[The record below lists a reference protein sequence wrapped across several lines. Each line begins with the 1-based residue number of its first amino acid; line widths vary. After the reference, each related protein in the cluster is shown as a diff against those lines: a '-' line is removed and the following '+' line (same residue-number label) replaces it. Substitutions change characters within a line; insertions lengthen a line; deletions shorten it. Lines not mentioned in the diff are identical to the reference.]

1 MQSVGSYLH
10 KQLRPWSDMSSNLT
24 MHKYSRFFTRPELP
38 YYLII
43 WSTLFLCALGLT
55 MVLSASTVTSLS
67 ESGNTYSIFIKQFF
81 FLIIGGFGFYWSH
94 RVRGLIWPKIARY
107 SLSISII
114 ILLLPFIPNLGKN
127 INGNR
132 NWIEIAGFTLQPSEF
147 AKFGL
152 ILWCALQLRK
162 IGDAPSKLKN
172 FLRLLPGL
180 FVIEILILFGN
191 DLGTALLVLIIFVGV
206 LFISGAPMK
215 LFAAIGVFGV
225 VIGSAFVLSSNYRMG
240 RFAALFDPFDERY
253 YKFAG
258 WQPAHSIMGLA
269 SGGLWGSGL
278 GASKQKW
285 ANLAEAHTDFIFS
298 VIGEEL
304 GLLGT
309 LLVLALYAALI
320 YSILRVALKTKDDFS
335 RYVTAGVACWLIAQ
349 ITINVG
355 SATSLVPV
363 IGVTLPLISYGGSSL
378 LANLI
383 AIGYVLGVARRTP
396 EIADGIKAS
405 RLRKMNQ

>member
-1 MQSVGSYLH
+1 
-10 KQLRPWSDMSSNLT
+10 MSSNLT
-24 MHKYSRFFTRPELP
+24 IKKYSRILARPEIP

-43 WSTLFLCALGLT
+43 WSTVFLSALGLT
-55 MVLSASTVTSLS
+55 MVLSSSTVTSLQ
-67 ESGNTYSIFIKQFF
+67 ENGNAYAIFMRQFF
-81 FLIIGGFGFYWSH
+81 FLGLGSFAFYWAFK
-94 RVRGLIWPKIARY
+94 VQGAVWPRIARY
-107 SLSISII
+107 ALSISIV
-114 ILLLPFIPNLGKN
+114 ILLLPFVPFLGKN
-127 INGNR
+127 VKGNR
-132 NWIEIAGFTLQPSEF
+132 NWIEIAGFTLQPSEI
-147 AKFGL
+147 AKFLL

-162 IGDAPSKLKN
+162 IGEYAGKKSPFWLIS
-172 FLRLLPGL
+172 PG
-180 FVIEILILFGN
+180 FAVVEILILFER
-191 DLGTALLVLIIFVGV
+191 DLGTALLVLIIFFGI
-206 LFISGAPMK
+206 LFISGAPIK
-215 LFAAIGVFGV
+215 HFIGIGVVAAI
-225 VIGSAFVLSSNYRMG
+225 IGSAFVLSSNYRVS
-240 RFAALFDPFDERY
+240 RFAALFDPFDEKY
-253 YKFAG
+253 YKFSG

-309 LLVLALYAALI
+309 LLVLVLYAALI

-335 RYVTAGVACWLIAQ
+335 RYATAGVACWFIAQ
-349 ITINVG
+349 VTINIG
-355 SATSLVPV
+355 SVTSLLPV

-396 EIADGIKAS
+396 EISEGIKFN
-405 RLRKMNQ
+405 RMRKSSQ

>member
-1 MQSVGSYLH
+1 MSNNLYL
-10 KQLRPWSDMSSNLT
+10 R
-24 MHKYSRFFTRPELP
+24 KYSRLLARPELP
-38 YYLII
+38 YFLII
-43 WSTLFLCALGLT
+43 WTTIFLCALGLT
-55 MVLSASTVTSLS
+55 MVLSSSTVTSLQ

-81 FLIIGGFGFYWSH
+81 FLILGSFAAFWAF
-94 RVRGLIWPKIARY
+94 RVKGAIWPFIARY
-107 SLSISII
+107 SLSISIV
-114 ILLLPFIPNLGKN
+114 ILLLPFVPFLGKN

-132 NWIEIAGFTLQPSEF
+132 NWIEIGGFTLQPSEF

-152 ILWCALQLRK
+152 ILWCALRLRSL
-162 IGDAPSKLKN
+162 GQEPGTKN
-172 FLRLLPGL
+172 
-180 FVIEILILFGN
+180 LILFLAPGIVAIELLILLER
-191 DLGTALLVLIIFVGV
+191 DLGTALLVLIIFGGI
-206 LFISGAPMK
+206 LFVSGAPIK
-215 LFAAIGVFGV
+215 HFLALLTLGAI
-225 VIGSAFVLSSNYRMG
+225 IGGALILSSDYRMS
-240 RFAALFDPFDERY
+240 RFEALFNPFDERY

-320 YSILRVALKTKDDFS
+320 YSILRIAIKTKDDFS
-335 RYVTAGVACWLIAQ
+335 RYATAGIACWFIAQ
-349 ITINVG
+349 VVVNIG
-355 SATSLVPV
+355 SVTSVIPV
-363 IGVTLPLISYGGSSL
+363 VGVTLPFISYGGSSL

-383 AIGYVLGVARRTP
+383 AVGFVLSVARRTP
-396 EIADGIKAS
+396 EIAEGIRVS
-405 RLRKMNQ
+405 RMRKLNR

>member
-1 MQSVGSYLH
+1 
-10 KQLRPWSDMSSNLT
+10 MSNNLY
-24 MHKYSRFFTRPELP
+24 MRKYSRLLARPELP
-38 YYLII
+38 YFLII
-43 WSTLFLCALGLT
+43 WSTIFLCALGLT
-55 MVLSASTVTSLS
+55 MVLSSSTVTSLQ

-81 FLIIGGFGFYWSH
+81 FLIIGSFAAFWAF
-94 RVRGLIWPKIARY
+94 RVRGAIWPFIARY
-107 SLSISII
+107 ALSISIV
-114 ILLLPFIPNLGKN
+114 ILLLPFVPFLGKN

-152 ILWCALQLRK
+152 ILWC
-162 IGDAPSKLKN
+162 S
-172 FLRLLPGL
+172 LRLRTLVQEPGTKNLILLLAPGL
-180 FVIEILILFGN
+180 VAIELLILLER
-191 DLGTALLVLIIFVGV
+191 DLGTALLVLIIFGGI
-206 LFISGAPMK
+206 LFVSGAPIK
-215 LFAAIGVFGV
+215 HFLALITLGAI
-225 VIGSAFVLSSNYRMG
+225 IGGALILSSDYRMS
-240 RFAALFDPFDERY
+240 RFEALFNPFDERY
-253 YKFAG
+253 YKIAG

-320 YSILRVALKTKDDFS
+320 YSILRVAIKTKDDFS
-335 RYVTAGVACWLIAQ
+335 RYVTAGIACWFIAQ
-349 ITINVG
+349 VVVNIG
-355 SATSLVPV
+355 SVTSVIPV
-363 IGVTLPLISYGGSSL
+363 IGVTLPFISYGGSSL

-383 AIGYVLGVARRTP
+383 AVGYVLGVARRTP
-396 EIADGIKAS
+396 EIAEGIRVS
-405 RLRKMNQ
+405 RMRKLKR

>member
-1 MQSVGSYLH
+1 
-10 KQLRPWSDMSSNLT
+10 MSSNLT
-24 MHKYSRFFTRPELP
+24 LRKYSRIFTRPELP
-38 YYLII
+38 YFLII
-43 WSTLFLCALGLT
+43 WSTIFLCALGLT
-55 MVLSASTVTSLS
+55 MVLSASTVKSLQ
-67 ESGNTYSIFIKQFF
+67 ESGNTYSIFIRQFF
-81 FLIIGGFGFYWSH
+81 FLILGAMATYWAYRVQGG
-94 RVRGLIWPKIARY
+94 IWQRIAKI
-107 SLSISII
+107 SLSISIV

-132 NWIEIAGFTLQPSEF
+132 NWIEILGFTLQPSEF

-152 ILWCALQLRK
+152 ILWCALQLRNIDVSTK
-162 IGDAPSKLKN
+162 GKN
-172 FLRLLPGL
+172 PFIAILPGL
-180 FVIEILILFGN
+180 VIIEGLILMER
-191 DLGTALLVLIIFVGV
+191 DLGTALLILLIFTGI
-206 LFISGAPMK
+206 LFTTGAPIK
-215 LFAAIGVFGV
+215 HFIIV
-225 VIGSAFVLSSNYRMG
+225 
-240 RFAALFDPFDERY
+240 AALGVIVGGAFIISSSYRLSRFGALFNPFDERY
-253 YKFAG
+253 YKFSG

-320 YSILRVALKTKDDFS
+320 YAMLRVALKTKDSFS
-335 RYVTAGVACWLIAQ
+335 RYATAGVACWFIVQ
-349 ITINVG
+349 VG
-355 SATSLVPV
+355 VNIGSVTSIIPV

-378 LANLI
+378 LANLL

-396 EIADGIKAS
+396 EISDGIKAN
-405 RLRKMNQ
+405 RMRKLNR